1 MVFGKPVKNK
11 HRLLSA
17 FNPIVKC
24 LKFVQAATTV
34 VADLVIERGKNAFLE
49 NTPALVWCDFL
60 ELGRLFFS
68 QWGLT
73 RRRLGEVAKV
83 LPDLHEPIASG
94 PA

>member
-1 MVFGKPVKNK
+1 MFEVRASRDN
-11 HRLLSA
+11 R
-17 FNPIVKC
+17 
-24 LKFVQAATTV
+24 